1 MSGRREI
8 PMLFRIPGLDG
19 GPGMVILPDL
29 PDDGDSDE
37 SEETNDRH

>member
-1 MSGRREI
+1 MSGDREI

-19 GPGMVILPDL
+19 GPGMVILPD
-29 PDDGDSDE
+29 DGDSDE